1 MFSVKRLTTMKNVFV
16 ICTLACLLFPA
27 VALGNSSPTILEP
40 MEAVVSPA
48 AIDSG
53 DTAWMLISCAL
64 VLFMTAPGLALFYG
78 GLVRQRNVLGT
89 MMQSFAIIGIATL
102 VWVFWG
108 YSLAFGGDPD
118 NPGQFLGGFNK
129 LFLNGVGVDS
139 VTGTIPETTF
149 IVFQMMFAIITP
161 AIITGAYA
169 ERMKFSAMA
178 LFTVLWLTFIY
189 CPLAHMVWG
198 GGWLAGGIADGLDF
212 AGGTVVHVSSGISAL
227 VCALVLG
234 PRRNWPSAAH
244 IPHSVVLSFIG
255 ACMLW
260 VGWFGF
266 NAGSQLAADANAS
279 MAFLVTQ
286 IAAATGALAWALS
299 EKLHRGKPGAL
310 GTITGAVGGLV
321 AITPASGFVTPM
333 AAVAIGLT
341 AGILCYLSVAVCK
354 AALRY
359 DDSLDAFGVHGVGG
373 IVGAIL
379 TGVFA
384 SSAITGADV
393 PVGALEGNW
402 FQVWDQVVSV
412 LVTIVLAGLGS
423 WIILMITRIFVGLRI
438 TEEEEQLGLDLTQ
451 HGEEGYN
458 LK

>member
-1 MFSVKRLTTMKNVFV
+1 MKNVFV
-16 ICTLACLLFPA
+16 ICLLVSLLFPSA
-27 VALGNSSPTILEP
+27 VLGNADPSAIEP
-40 MEAVVSPA
+40 MEVVATPVES
-48 AIDSG
+48 IDSG
-53 DTAWMLISCAL
+53 DTAWMLIASAL

-89 MMQSFAIIGIATL
+89 MMQSFAIVGIATL

-108 YSLAFGGDPD
+108 YSLAFGGDPED
-118 NPGQFLGGFNK
+118 PGRFVGGFDK

-139 VTGTIPETTF
+139 VSGTIPETTF

-161 AIITGAYA
+161 ALITGAYA

-212 AGGTVVHVSSGISAL
+212 AGGTVVHISSGISAL

-234 PRRNWPSAAH
+234 RRRNWPSAAH

-266 NAGSQLAADANAS
+266 NAGSQLAADGNAS

-286 IAAATGALAWALS
+286 IAAATAALAWALS
-299 EKLHRGKPGAL
+299 EKIHRGKPGAL

-333 AAVAIGLT
+333 AAVVIGLA
-341 AGILCYLSVAVCK
+341 AGILCYFSVAVVK

-373 IVGAIL
+373 IVGALL

-384 SSAITGADV
+384 TSAITGAESA
-393 PVGALEGNW
+393 VGGIDGNW
-402 FQVWDQVVSV
+402 FQVWDQFVSV

-423 WIILMITRIFVGLRI
+423 WIILMVTKLFVGLRI
-438 TEEEEQLGLDLTQ
+438 SEEEEQIGLDLTQ